1 MKRKSGLWLSIVAFI
16 TIFSSCS
23 KDPLSNL
30 SEEESRIYI
39 TNYDST
45 ANFSSF
51 KTYSISDSVVVNNNG
66 QVSRQSNSQDQA
78 FISAVKS
85 EMQARGYTLVS
96 KTSNPDIGIN
106 VNRIYNTST
115 GVVAYRDYYD
125 YNYGSYYDPYYWGYP
140 GYGYYTPYSYATYS
154 VKEGALSVD
163 MLDLKNAA
171 AKNKIEV
178 IWTGLIR
185 GSGIFDATTA
195 GSQVKALFNQSP
207 YLKTQQ

>member
-16 TIFSSCS
+16 TIFTSCS
-23 KDPLSNL
+23 KDPLHNL
-30 SEEESRIYI
+30 TAEESRIYV

-66 QVSRQSNSQDQA
+66 QISRQSNSTDQA

-115 GVVAYRDYYD
+115 GVIAYRDYYD
-125 YNYGSYYDPYYWGYP
+125 SYYGSYYDPYYWGYP

-154 VKEGALSVD
+154 VREGALSID
-163 MLDLKNAA
+163 MLDLKNAP
-171 AKNKIEV
+171 AKQ
-178 IWTGLIR
+178 
-185 GSGIFDATTA
+185 D
-195 GSQVKALFNQSP
+195 
-207 YLKTQQ
+207 

>member
-1 MKRKSGLWLSIVAFI
+1 MKRKSGLWLSIVALI
-16 TIFSSCS
+16 TVFSSCS

-30 SEEESRIYI
+30 TAEESRIYI
-39 TNYDST
+39 TNQDST

-51 KTYSISDSVVVNNNG
+51 RTYSISDSVVVSNNG
-66 QVSRQSNSQDQA
+66 QVSRQLNSTDQA
-78 FISAVKS
+78 FIGAVKS
-85 EMQARGYTLVS
+85 EMQNRGYTLVS
-96 KTSNPDIGIN
+96 KSSNPDIGIN

-125 YNYGSYYDPYYWGYP
+125 TYYGSYYDPYYWGYP

-154 VKEGALSVD
+154 VREGALSVD
-163 MLDLKNAA
+163 LLDLKNAA
-171 AKNKIEV
+171 TKNKIEV

-195 GSQVKALFNQSP
+195 GSQVKTLFDQSP